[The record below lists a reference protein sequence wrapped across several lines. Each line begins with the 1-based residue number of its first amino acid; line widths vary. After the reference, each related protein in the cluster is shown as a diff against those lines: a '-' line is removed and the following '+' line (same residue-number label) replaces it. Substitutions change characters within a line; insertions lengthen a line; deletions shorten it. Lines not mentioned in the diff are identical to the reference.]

1 MVITKYILKS
11 VVPSGALTLTRTQ
24 IPQQTS
30 GSKVAWRP
38 DRCKNLRRKTAVFMW
53 KPVYRLPRAWSNNVK
68 NLAKEFGFIIG
79 KRHVGSQ
86 PLNKIEESF
95 SNHLLITYQK
105 IGMGFPGTS
114 TFRRI
119 CWELR
124 HGDARER
131 FFLLRR
137 KSRTPADSECVEL
150 GGPEVPRY
158 AANERWNGAM
168 EAGGMLHRIL
178 QDTSY

>member
-1 MVITKYILKS
+1 M
-11 VVPSGALTLTRTQ
+11 
-24 IPQQTS
+24 
-30 GSKVAWRP
+30 
-38 DRCKNLRRKTAVFMW
+38 
-53 KPVYRLPRAWSNNVK
+53 K

-95 SNHLLITYQK
+95 SNYLLITYPK

-124 HGDARER
+124 HGDATER
-131 FFLLRR
+131 FFCSGESPELPP
-137 KSRTPADSECVEL
+137 TPSASSWEDQKCHDMLPTKGGTGRSWWDVAQDSTGYIVLEII
-150 GGPEVPRY
+150 R
-158 AANERWNGAM
+158 N
-168 EAGGMLHRIL
+168 
-178 QDTSY
+178 Q

>member
-1 MVITKYILKS
+1 M
-11 VVPSGALTLTRTQ
+11 
-24 IPQQTS
+24 
-30 GSKVAWRP
+30 
-38 DRCKNLRRKTAVFMW
+38 
-53 KPVYRLPRAWSNNVK
+53 K

-95 SNHLLITYQK
+95 SNHLLIILITYQK

-131 FFLLRR
+131 FFAQEKVPNFRRLRVRRVGRTRSATICCQR
-137 KSRTPADSECVEL
+137 KVERGNGSWWDVAQDSTGYIVFSKSII
-150 GGPEVPRY
+150 VDIVVVSI
-158 AANERWNGAM
+158 N
-168 EAGGMLHRIL
+168 I
-178 QDTSY
+178 